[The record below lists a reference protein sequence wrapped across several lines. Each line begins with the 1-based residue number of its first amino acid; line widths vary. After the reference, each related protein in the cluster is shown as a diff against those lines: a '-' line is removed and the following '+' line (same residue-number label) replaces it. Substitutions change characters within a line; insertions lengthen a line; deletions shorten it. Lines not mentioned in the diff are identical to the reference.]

1 MRPDKD
7 YRRGVSSLLSIF
19 RGEMM
24 TLGYEDEEIIEAVI
38 EECDS
43 GSGSLAA
50 WREVRQQFRHLEEI
64 RSEGEDQ

>member
-7 YRRGVSSLLSIF
+7 YRRGASSLLSIF

-43 GSGSLAA
+43 GSLDA
-50 WREVRQQFRHLEEI
+50 WREARQQFRHLEEI